1 MKQEKKDI
9 IRVYTIAKNLK
20 KLCEE
25 NDDLFCDF
33 VHLEIIDDMKEIM
46 EKMESLFRRYI
57 MKTKHEQKS

>member
-1 MKQEKKDI
+1 M
-9 IRVYTIAKNLK
+9 YTIAKNLK